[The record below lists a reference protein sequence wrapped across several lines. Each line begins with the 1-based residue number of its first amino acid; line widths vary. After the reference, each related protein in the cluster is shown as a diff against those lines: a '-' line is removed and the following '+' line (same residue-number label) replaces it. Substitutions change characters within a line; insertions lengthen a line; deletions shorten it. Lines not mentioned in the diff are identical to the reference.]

1 MSGDELETD
10 LLEYVKYSNRL
21 GYTLGEIADELA
33 RFGRLG
39 LGWPVAS
46 AEQWLKVGELMVR
59 DGRLV
64 QSAGKI
70 TLPVETQVR
79 QLELF

>member
-21 GYTLGEIADELA
+21 GYTMGEIADELA
-33 RFGRLG
+33 RFGLLG

-46 AEQWLKVGELMVR
+46 SEQWHKVGESMVGN
-59 DGRLV
+59 GRLV
-64 QSAGKI
+64 QTAGKI
-70 TLPVETQVR
+70 TLPVETQVK